1 MPVNFKFA
9 VFEISEKPVL
19 VDRKKI
25 DETSKELKDG
35 LAKVTALT
43 EAMLT
48 AGFGLETPEGM
59 NPVVLGNVNNF
70 TNWVTDKLDV
80 KNDDGTAFK
89 LDKAIEKFPP
99 PFKTVVAKL
108 TSIDIKLYS
117 AALFYVPG
125 APKQKLYGELV
136 IGFEV
141 QLKEEGFPLALNE
154 IVISINNFVNPK
166 P

>member
-9 VFEISEKPVL
+9 VFEISGKPVL

-35 LAKVTALT
+35 LAKVTTLT

-59 NPVVLGNVNNF
+59 NPVVLGNVDKF
-70 TNWVTDKLDV
+70 TGWVAEKLDV

-89 LDKAIEKFPP
+89 LEKAIEKLPK
-99 PFKTVVAKL
+99 PFSTVVAKL

-117 AALFYVPG
+117 AALFY
-125 APKQKLYGELV
+125 APDAPTRKLYGELV

-141 QLKEEGFPLALNE
+141 KLSDPGFPLALDE
-154 IVISINNFVNPK
+154 IVISINNFVTPK
-166 P
+166 

>member
-9 VFEISEKPVL
+9 VFEISGKPVL

-35 LAKVTALT
+35 LAKVTTLT

-59 NPVVLGNVNNF
+59 NPVVLGNVDNF
-70 TNWVTDKLDV
+70 CNWVAAKLEV
-80 KNDDGTAFK
+80 KNDGAAFK
-89 LDKAIEKFPP
+89 LDTEIRKLPP
-99 PFKTVVAKL
+99 PFSTVIAKL
-108 TSIDIKLYS
+108 ASIDIKLYS

-125 APKQKLYGELV
+125 PPQKLYGELV

-141 QLKEEGFPLALNE
+141 KLSDPGFPLALDE
-154 IVISINNFVNPK
+154 IVISINNFVTPTS
-166 P
+166 